1 MLQSALLT
9 FKHSIIIYLVT
20 FHQPSQRQEIFRKI
34 LFYLDK
40 YFERFPQFIKEEQ
53 LTAIGGQLKITK
65 NKLFGTKSSWR
76 AAVFN
81 CTALSSASPCA
92 KISVQD
98 FSNFQRVHFAF
109 QRRVTN
115 SLKKPTMNTNRPCV
129 HPSTDRHQMHQNL
142 CN

>member
-40 YFERFPQFIKEEQ
+40 YLERFPQFIKEEQ

-65 NKLFGTKSSWR
+65 NKLFGTK
-76 AAVFN
+76 AAGEQL
-81 CTALSSASPCA
+81 CSTALLSAQLVRVPKYLF
-92 KISVQD
+92 KISAI
-98 FSNFQRVHFAF
+98 FSGS
-109 QRRVTN
+109 T
-115 SLKKPTMNTNRPCV
+115 S
-129 HPSTDRHQMHQNL
+129 PSNAV
-142 CN
+142 